1 VPFTVE
7 RLDARN
13 WTDEQVDPVFD
24 GAFPGPL
31 PLTADPVAVGYVE
44 NDDAGGAPGGLPVHG
59 RSTGICLSHVARE
72 VVRNARPEAG

>member
-13 WTDEQVDPVFD
+13 WTDEPVDPVFD

-31 PLTADPVAVGYVE
+31 PLTLTLSRWAMSRTTMPEEHRAGCRFT
-44 NDDAGGAPGGLPVHG
+44 GGAPGSACRMSLG
-59 RSTGICLSHVARE
+59 R
-72 VVRNARPEAG
+72 